1 VHVRQGQ
8 PDSRGARLGRARI
21 LEPHAAASSA
31 ACEDPGEGARGHAAQ
46 YSAASGRRAA
56 ATPAGREGLT
66 SKLQG
71 KHALVTGST
80 KGIGLGIARAFVRE
94 GARVVIN
101 ARTGEDCA
109 AVAKALGPA
118 AVPIPA
124 DLSVADEVQRL
135 ARASLAAL
143 DDRIDI
149 LVNNAGQPRVAPSI
163 DLAEADYRYT
173 MDLNLTAYF
182 LLSQAVA
189 RGMLA
194 RGQGAI
200 IMIGSMNGTMPFPQ
214 RLAYCV
220 SKAGVNMLTKIL
232 AIEWAA
238 AGVRVN
244 CLAPGY
250 VTSDL
255 VQRLSAQGILDT
267 QTLAARTPMGRLGTP
282 EEMGAAAVF
291 LASDDASFITG
302 EVLTADGGW
311 SAYGYV

>member
-1 VHVRQGQ
+1 M
-8 PDSRGARLGRARI
+8 
-21 LEPHAAASSA
+21 
-31 ACEDPGEGARGHAAQ
+31 
-46 YSAASGRRAA
+46 
-56 ATPAGREGLT
+56 
-66 SKLQG
+66 
-71 KHALVTGST
+71 
-80 KGIGLGIARAFVRE
+80 RE

-101 ARTGEDCA
+101 ARTAADCTS
-109 AVAKALGPA
+109 VARMLGPA
-118 AVPIPA
+118 AIPVPA
-124 DLSVADEVQRL
+124 DLSAADEVRRL
-135 ARASLAAL
+135 ARESLAAL
-143 DDRIDI
+143 DGRVDI
-149 LVNNAGQPRVAPSI
+149 LVNNAGQPRVAPSVE
-163 DLAEADYRYT
+163 LAEADYRYT

-182 LLSQAVA
+182 LLAQALA
-189 RGMLA
+189 PGMLA
-194 RGQGAI
+194 RGRGSI
-200 IMIGSMNGTMPFPQ
+200 IMVGSINGTMPFPQ

-267 QTLAARTPMGRLGTP
+267 QTLAGRTPMGRLGTP

-291 LASDDASFITG
+291 LASDDASYVTG